1 MGLSVFDREMNT
13 CIWSHA
19 YMKQRKGGSAKCCI
33 VANNVNKN
41 TSAEKLQPKWQV
53 DSRPPKKPIGFI
65 AWALQAC
72 KRATVT
78 RPNRPNK
85 NATEPEQVARTAH
98 FNGPNGPFGILIK
111 LHRDVKKTQAT
122 ERQGIRCFAEIRVQA
137 AAESLPENIAS
148 TRRETGQIV
157 LHL

>member
-1 MGLSVFDREMNT
+1 M
-13 CIWSHA
+13 
-19 YMKQRKGGSAKCCI
+19 
-33 VANNVNKN
+33 
-41 TSAEKLQPKWQV
+41 LQPKWQV
-53 DSRPPKKPIGFI
+53 DSRPLKKPTGFI
-65 AWALQAC
+65 VWALQAC

-85 NATEPEQVARTAH
+85 NATEPEQVARTAP

-111 LHRDVKKTQAT
+111 PHRDVKKTQTT